1 MVVICSNMTNGGI
14 WNYFESCI
22 FKMPFCIL
30 LKYDCIA
37 ATGNF
42 WGSIPAAFMYWS
54 NKKWFTA
61 FRFFGHR
68 LLPLASIV
76 TQQRQTAFF
85 PRFLG
90 IPKYALITLN
100 WNAKNAW
107 NKLVGPSPHA
117 KAPISVTSHQ
127 PRQSGISKSNNSN
140 NAFRRHALPQ
150 KEPSPSNMHGSAH
163 SLHHLQPQQDVSCNG
178 PFE

>member
-1 MVVICSNMTNGGI
+1 
-14 WNYFESCI
+14 
-22 FKMPFCIL
+22 
-30 LKYDCIA
+30 
-37 ATGNF
+37 
-42 WGSIPAAFMYWS
+42 MYWS